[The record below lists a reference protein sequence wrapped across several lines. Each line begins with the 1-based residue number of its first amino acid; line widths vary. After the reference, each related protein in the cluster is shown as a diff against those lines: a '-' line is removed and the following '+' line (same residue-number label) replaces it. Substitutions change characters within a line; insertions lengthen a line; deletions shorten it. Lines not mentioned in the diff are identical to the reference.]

1 MCYNLN
7 FFNFKESK
15 NDIFLTNDFGN
26 FIFLDKKDFYDL
38 INYELSNLNPCYNEL
53 LRLGFIYENKENFL
67 IKFTNKFKQNKNYLF
82 SRTKLHIF
90 ALTNKCNL
98 GCIYCQAKSS
108 SSKNKMMTKE
118 DALKFVDIAL
128 SSKEE
133 SLDFEFQGGEPT
145 LNFQTLKDIF
155 YYSEKNKNNKIIKYN
170 LVTNLYS
177 ISDEQIDFLIENN
190 ISISTSID
198 GNNQIHNSNRISLSN
213 DSFENLKSN
222 LTKIKKKYA
231 EKNIISNI
239 GAIQTTTKK
248 SLSYPKEIVDTF
260 INLGLDGIFLR
271 PLSPIGNSILNWNKI
286 GYSPEEF
293 LKFYKEILSYIIN
306 LNKAG
311 ISFKENNTVLFL
323 KRIFQNDK
331 LNYMELRSPCGAVIG
346 QMAYNYDG
354 NIYSCDEG
362 RMLKELD
369 DESFKIGNSNS
380 TFNDLI
386 ENPIS
391 KSLLSSSCLEAIP
404 SCHNCV
410 YQPYCG
416 TCPVYNYVSQKNI
429 FGKQPENYRCKINFG
444 ILNYIFSIL
453 KANSEE
459 SSIIT
464 SWLE

>member
-7 FFNFKESK
+7 FFNFKENE
-15 NDIFLTNDFGN
+15 NDVFLTNDFGN
-26 FIFLDKKDFYDL
+26 FIFLNKKDFYDL
-38 INYELSNLNPCYNEL
+38 INHKLNNLNSCYFDL
-53 LRLGFIYENKENFL
+53 LKLGFIYENKENFL
-67 IKFTNKFKQNKNYLF
+67 IKFTDKLKKNKNYLF

-108 SSKNKMMTKE
+108 NSKNKMMSRE
-118 DALKFVDIAL
+118 DALKFVNIAL
-128 SSKEE
+128 SSSEQN
-133 SLDFEFQGGEPT
+133 LDFEFQGGEPT
-145 LNFQTLKDIF
+145 LNFQRLKDIF
-155 YYSEKNKNNKIIKYN
+155 YYSEKNKNDKIIKYN

-177 ISDEQIDFLIENN
+177 ISDKEIDFLVDNN

-198 GNNQIHNSNRISLSN
+198 GNSQIHNFNRISLCN
-213 DSFENLKSN
+213 NSFENLKANFLKIKNKYIEKN
-222 LTKIKKKYA
+222 LTP
-231 EKNIISNI
+231 NI

-248 SLSYPKEIVDTF
+248 SLPYAKEIIDTF
-260 INLGLDGIFLR
+260 LELGLDGIFLR

-286 GYSPEEF
+286 GYTPEEF
-293 LKFYKEILSYIIN
+293 LKFYKEVLAYIIN
-306 LNKAG
+306 LNKNG

-362 RMLKELD
+362 RMLKELE

-380 TFNDLI
+380 NFNELI

-391 KSLLSSSCLEAIP
+391 KSLLASSCLEAIP
-404 SCHNCV
+404 SCQSCA

-429 FGKQPENYRCKINFG
+429 FGKQPENYRCKINSG
-444 ILNYIFSIL
+444 ILDHIFSIL
-453 KANSEE
+453 KNNTEE
-459 SSIIT
+459 SSIII
-464 SWLE
+464 SWLT

>member
-15 NDIFLTNDFGN
+15 NDILLTNDFGN

-213 DSFENLKSN
+213 DSF
-222 LTKIKKKYA
+222 
-231 EKNIISNI
+231 
-239 GAIQTTTKK
+239 
-248 SLSYPKEIVDTF
+248 
-260 INLGLDGIFLR
+260 
-271 PLSPIGNSILNWNKI
+271 
-286 GYSPEEF
+286 
-293 LKFYKEILSYIIN
+293 
-306 LNKAG
+306 
-311 ISFKENNTVLFL
+311 
-323 KRIFQNDK
+323 
-331 LNYMELRSPCGAVIG
+331 
-346 QMAYNYDG
+346 
-354 NIYSCDEG
+354 
-362 RMLKELD
+362 
-369 DESFKIGNSNS
+369 
-380 TFNDLI
+380 
-386 ENPIS
+386 
-391 KSLLSSSCLEAIP
+391 
-404 SCHNCV
+404 
-410 YQPYCG
+410 
-416 TCPVYNYVSQKNI
+416 
-429 FGKQPENYRCKINFG
+429 
-444 ILNYIFSIL
+444 
-453 KANSEE
+453 
-459 SSIIT
+459 
-464 SWLE
+464 